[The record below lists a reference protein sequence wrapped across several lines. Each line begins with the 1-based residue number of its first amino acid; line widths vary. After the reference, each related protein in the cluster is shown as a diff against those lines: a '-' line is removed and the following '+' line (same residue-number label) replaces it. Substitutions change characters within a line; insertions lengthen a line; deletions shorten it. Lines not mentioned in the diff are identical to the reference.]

1 MSGWI
6 LLIIALIAA
15 GFHFLDRF
23 LITVRLHEVEKVG
36 EDEYYCQ
43 FFWRGKLRE
52 GYFFYEGELPDF
64 VVAKVVGI
72 DFRDVLWRVEIVE
85 Y

>member
-15 GFHFLDRF
+15 GFHLLDRF

-36 EDEYYCQ
+36 QTLALRKLSALIAGPCCGESRLLNINLCEYGNNFMACAGSSY
-43 FFWRGKLRE
+43 
-52 GYFFYEGELPDF
+52 
-64 VVAKVVGI
+64 
-72 DFRDVLWRVEIVE
+72 IVFALGLH
-85 Y
+85 